1 MEDKR
6 FMLFE
11 LREERTTRSD
21 DGLITTVEEKC
32 FAKLPGTDI
41 QPEYLDMAIGHRR
54 NLDGP
59 SLDGDVITS
68 VVRTQ

>member
-11 LREERTTRSD
+11 LREERTTHS
-21 DGLITTVEEKC
+21 GVITTVEEKC
-32 FAKLPGTDI
+32 FAKLSGTQI
-41 QPEYLDMAIGHRR
+41 QPKFLGMAVGHRR
-54 NLDGP
+54 QIDGS
-59 SLDGDVITS
+59 SLDDDVVMS